1 MDATE
6 KAKWTEEAAKDKER
20 FSKENAAYMAE
31 KNPTPVVVDETIQPD
46 DNAPATGKETLEKIV
61 AIAETVEQLIEDAV
75 GSVME
80 SRDTAEMKQADAM
93 EDEASEVQERHE
105 VSSKKSTEERSN
117 LKVGALPKE
126 SKGKSG
132 IKSKKVAA
140 TVKEQGGSSVDGSG
154 EIPPQVANYFAFLF
168 SRWAGTRQV

>member
-93 EDEASEVQERHE
+93 EVEASEVQERHE
-105 VSSKKSTEERSN
+105 VSSKKCTEERSN
-117 LKVGALPKE
+117 LKVTAT
-126 SKGKSG
+126 
-132 IKSKKVAA
+132 A
-140 TVKEQGGSSVDGSG
+140 TVKEQGGSSGDGSG

-168 SRWAGTRQV
+168 SRWAGARQV